1 MALSAGR
8 IQLNK
13 TLPARANENLSGGLM
28 DIADI
33 VSPEAVLPA
42 IKASGAKQAL
52 QEIGRKAADAY
63 GLDCRAITD
72 GLLAREKLGS
82 TAMGA
87 GVAIPHT
94 RLEGLDGIV
103 GVFARLQKPVDFEA
117 ADGQGVDLLFA
128 LLAPEEA
135 GADHL
140 RALARVSR
148 LMRSE
153 QMRQKL
159 RSSDD
164 PVALHALLNDIAS
177 SRAA

>member
-1 MALSAGR
+1 
-8 IQLNK
+8 
-13 TLPARANENLSGGLM
+13 M
-28 DIADI
+28 DIVDI

-42 IKASGAKQAL
+42 VKASGAKQAL
-52 QEIGRKAADAY
+52 QEIGRKAAEAY
-63 GLDCRAITD
+63 GLECRAVTD

-82 TAMGA
+82 TAMGS
-87 GVAIPHT
+87 GVAIPHA
-94 RLEGLDGIV
+94 RLDGLDSIV
-103 GVFARLQKPVDFEA
+103 GVFARLQRPVDFEA

-148 LMRSE
+148 LMRSDV
-153 QMRQKL
+153 MREKL

-164 PVALHALLNDIAS
+164 PVALHALLADMVP

>member
-1 MALSAGR
+1 MELV
-8 IQLNK
+8 
-13 TLPARANENLSGGLM
+13 
-28 DIADI
+28 DI
-33 VSPEAVLPA
+33 VSPDAVLPVV
-42 IKASGAKQAL
+42 KASGAKQAL
-52 QEIGRKAADAY
+52 QEIGRRAADAY
-63 GLDCRAITD
+63 GLDCRAVTE

-82 TAMGA
+82 TAMGS

-94 RLEGLDGIV
+94 RVEGLTNIV

-153 QMRQKL
+153 TMRQKL

-164 PVALHALLNDIAS
+164 PVALHALLSEMSS

>member
-1 MALSAGR
+1 
-8 IQLNK
+8 
-13 TLPARANENLSGGLM
+13 M
-28 DIADI
+28 DIVDI

-42 IKASGAKQAL
+42 VKASGAKQAL
-52 QEIGRKAADAY
+52 QEIGRKAAEAY
-63 GLDCRAITD
+63 GLECRAVTD

-82 TAMGA
+82 TAMGS
-87 GVAIPHT
+87 GVAIPHA
-94 RLEGLDGIV
+94 RLDGLDSIV
-103 GVFARLQKPVDFEA
+103 GVFARLERPVDFEA

-140 RALARVSR
+140 RALAKVSR
-148 LMRSE
+148 LMRSDV
-153 QMRQKL
+153 MREKL

-164 PVALHALLNDIAS
+164 PVALHALLADMVP

>member
-1 MALSAGR
+1 M
-8 IQLNK
+8 
-13 TLPARANENLSGGLM
+13 
-28 DIADI
+28 DI

-42 IKASGAKQAL
+42 LKASGAKQAL

-63 GLDCRAITD
+63 GLECRAVTD

-82 TAMGA
+82 TAMGS
-87 GVAIPHT
+87 GVAIPHA
-94 RLEGLDGIV
+94 RLEGLDSIV
-103 GVFARLQKPVDFEA
+103 GIFARLERPVDFEA
-117 ADGQGVDLLFA
+117 ADGQGVDLLFT

-153 QMRQKL
+153 VMREKL

-164 PVALHALLNDIAS
+164 PVALHALLAEMAP

>member
-1 MALSAGR
+1 MEL
-8 IQLNK
+8 
-13 TLPARANENLSGGLM
+13 
-28 DIADI
+28 ADI
-33 VSPEAVLPA
+33 VSPDAVLSA
-42 IKASGAKQAL
+42 VKASGAKQAL

-63 GLDCRAITD
+63 GMDCRTVTD

-94 RLEGLDGIV
+94 RVAGLDGIV
-103 GVFARLQKPVDFEA
+103 GIFARLQKPVDFEA

-153 QMRQKL
+153 SMRQKL
-159 RSSDD
+159 RSCDE
-164 PVALHALLNDIAS
+164 PVALHALLSELSS

>member
-1 MALSAGR
+1 
-8 IQLNK
+8 
-13 TLPARANENLSGGLM
+13 M
-28 DIADI
+28 DIVDI

-42 IKASGAKQAL
+42 VKASGPKQAL
-52 QEIGRKAADAY
+52 QEIGRKAAEAY
-63 GLDCRAITD
+63 GLECRAVTD

-82 TAMGA
+82 TAMGS
-87 GVAIPHT
+87 GVAIPHA
-94 RLEGLDGIV
+94 RLDGLDSIV
-103 GVFARLQKPVDFEA
+103 GVFARLQRPVDFEA

-148 LMRSE
+148 LMRSDV
-153 QMRQKL
+153 MREKL

-164 PVALHALLNDIAS
+164 PVALHALLADMVP